1 MVTVKAYHL
10 RKNAEGQTYV
20 SLELVGQVELV
31 QSQNTGRFYA
41 TARRCFIYSTLEEK
55 MAAQIVGT
63 SFPGS
68 IVRTPCETYEYS
80 IPESGK
86 QILLSHR
93 YTYIPEESS
102 MEAPVKRRALVE
114 DED

>member
-20 SLELVGQVELV
+20 SLELLGQVELV

-41 TARRCFIYSTLEEK
+41 TARRCFIYSTFDEN
-55 MAAQIVGT
+55 MAAQAVG
-63 SFPGS
+63 SQFPGS
-68 IVRTPCETYEYS
+68 IVRTPCEPYEYT

-86 QILLSHR
+86 NVMLSHR
-93 YTYIPEESS
+93 YTYKPEEEQSAV
-102 MEAPVKRRALVE
+102 MMKQPVFVD